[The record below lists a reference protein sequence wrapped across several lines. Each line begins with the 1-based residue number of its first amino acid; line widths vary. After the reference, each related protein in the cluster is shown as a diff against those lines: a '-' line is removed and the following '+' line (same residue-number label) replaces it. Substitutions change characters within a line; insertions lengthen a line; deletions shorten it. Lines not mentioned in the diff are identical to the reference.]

1 MKVLRRLLLPLCTLC
16 LVVLGAAM
24 PWLSARMEDQRAD
37 GFREE
42 FDLNVLSLT
51 LREES
56 GAADALRL
64 LSGPCGTFSWE
75 GETVLDLEGVR
86 KAAFDISTQ
95 LVEDGL
101 MDGKYA
107 LSSSFAGEAPQ
118 PLLVLSEDGSRSAI
132 VWYYIWGEDGSQY
145 FVIDDATGKL
155 VGGLFRRSGK
165 LKVPYVNKQVA
176 DWVQFCEAYYG
187 AAPTDF
193 GWVGG
198 HPLTDGELIG
208 GSTFVLTLQP
218 PHSELFEVRIVF
230 YELTFE
236 FNSPMTFTDAGSMLD
251 G

>member
-16 LVVLGAAM
+16 LVALGAAM

-56 GAADALRL
+56 GAADTLRL
-64 LSGPCGTFSWE
+64 LGGPCGTFSWE

-101 MDGKYA
+101 MDEKYA
-107 LSSSFAGEAPQ
+107 LSSSFSGAVSQ
-118 PLLVLSEDGSRSAI
+118 PSLVLSEDGSRSAI
-132 VWYYIWGEDGSQY
+132 IWHFIWGQGGSHY
-145 FVIDDATGKL
+145 FIIDDATGKL

-165 LKVPYVNKQVA
+165 LSVPAVNKHVTG
-176 DWVQFCEAYYG
+176 WVQFCEAYYG

-193 GWVGG
+193 RWAGG
-198 HPLTDGELIG
+198 RPLTDGELIG

-230 YELTFE
+230 YELTVE
-236 FNSPMTFTDAGSMLD
+236 FNSPTPFTDAG
-251 G
+251 